1 MSSIRRT
8 SDDRARRLAS
18 TAMAIAALAIVGSS
32 ASLGCRRAP
41 GPIGARTE
49 GAPRRGGVL
58 HLANSVDLRTI
69 DPAVAFDTETQPWL
83 ELLYAGLVDYDEK
96 GKLVG
101 DLAERWETSADGKTY
116 RFFLRHGVKM
126 HDGASFEADDVKRS
140 VERAL
145 HPKTSCPGSSFFER
159 IDGYDAYTS
168 GAAAHL
174 DGVIVESPH
183 VVTFRLARPDPAF
196 LSVLALDFLRP
207 VCKSAGDRYDD
218 TFSLHACG
226 AGPFQVDDWQPGRFL
241 RVKRF
246 DAYWDA
252 RGTYLDAAELRMNV
266 PTLTQRFQF
275 ERGEQDLLGEFER
288 PDRVRYGTDPR
299 WAPYAIERIDAAV
312 YGEFMNTEMRPFDD
326 VRVRRAVAAAINKP
340 HLEKYVEGGSRITGH
355 LFPPAIPGYDPDYQG
370 QTYDLAKARAL
381 MAEAGLAY
389 DPATGR
395 GGWPQPIQYYAGDAE
410 GAVRWAALVQYDLAQ
425 IGLRIEIKVTS
436 FSQYLAETG
445 RRKTAAMG
453 FTGWNIDY
461 PDPSDFLEPIF
472 SSRAIM
478 DEESQNHAF
487 YRNPK
492 LDALLDRAHDELDP
506 DARLKMYR
514 EAERIVVDDA
524 PWAFESYPL
533 RFELTQPYVRDYRA
547 HPIWLLPLRHVWL
560 DEAGRA
566 AKTASLDV
574 RAGEA
579 LGALLGPARGPTRG
593 GPRTR
598 GAR

>member
-1 MSSIRRT
+1 MAGAAI
-8 SDDRARRLAS
+8 
-18 TAMAIAALAIVGSS
+18 AIAASSLAF
-32 ASLGCRRAP
+32 GCRKPPA
-41 GPIGARTE
+41 PIGARTD
-49 GAPRRGGVL
+49 GPAQRGSVL
-58 HLANSVDLRTI
+58 HLANSVDLRSI
-69 DPAVAFDTETQPWL
+69 DPAVAFDTEAQPYL
-83 ELLYAGLVDYDEK
+83 ELLYAGLVDYDEG

-126 HDGASFEADDVKRS
+126 HDGADFTADDVKRS

-159 IDGYDAYTS
+159 IAGYQAYVS
-168 GAAAHL
+168 GASEHL
-174 DGVIVESPH
+174 SGVRVESPH
-183 VVTFRLARPDPAF
+183 VVTFQLARPDATF
-196 LSVLALDFLRP
+196 LAVLALDFLRP

-218 TFSLHACG
+218 AFSLRACG

-246 DAYWDA
+246 DGYWDSS
-252 RGTYLDAAELRMNV
+252 RTWLDAVELRMNV

-275 ERGEQDLLGEFER
+275 ERGDQDLLGEFER
-288 PDRVRYGTDPR
+288 PDRVRFGSDPR

-326 VRVRRAVAAAINKP
+326 VRVRRAVASAINRP
-340 HLEKYVEGGSRITGH
+340 NLAKYLEGGSRVTGH

-370 QTYDLAKARAL
+370 QVYDLPKARAL
-381 MAEAGLAY
+381 MAEAGYPY
-389 DPATGR
+389 DPATGA
-395 GGWPQPIQYYAGDAE
+395 GGFPETIQYYAGEGE

-425 IGLRIEIKVTS
+425 IGIRIEIKVTS

-445 RRKTAAMG
+445 RPRTARIG

-472 SSRAIM
+472 SSKSIM
-478 DEESQNHAF
+478 EEESQNHAF

-492 LDALLDRAHDELDP
+492 LDALLERAHDELDG
-506 DARLKMYR
+506 DARLGMYR

-547 HPIWLLPLRHVWL
+547 HPIWLLYLRHVWI
-560 DEAGRA
+560 DATGRA
-566 AKTASLDV
+566 SRTAALGG
-574 RAGEA
+574 RAGAA
-579 LGALLGPARGPTRG
+579 LGALLGAPGPATRERHARGGLGR
-593 GPRTR
+593 
-598 GAR
+598 